1 MSRIFEAF
9 EKVWDQRH
17 GRRIPQASKAAPE
30 LPPLSGLAP
39 PKNGY
44 KNGSAPRPAAEPV
57 STALTPLLGSVRIRL
72 TNGAPILPFD
82 GTDHRAAEQYKIA
95 RTKILRHPLRPC
107 SLVVT
112 SAQIDDG
119 KSVSA
124 VNLAGCL
131 ALKDQTSVLLV
142 DADMRR
148 SNLADTLGVPASPG
162 LADVLAGR
170 CGLDKAIVRLEPL
183 PNFYFLPKGE
193 RPENPTEL
201 LDSARWRTVSALIK
215 KEFGFVVIDAP
226 PLGLVADYDLVEVVA
241 DGVILVV
248 RPDHTNRA
256 LCLKAI
262 DSIPPEKMIGVLINC
277 VKDWFLTKPFGH
289 RYDYYYD
296 EKS

>member
-1 MSRIFEAF
+1 
-9 EKVWDQRH
+9 
-17 GRRIPQASKAAPE
+17 
-30 LPPLSGLAP
+30 
-39 PKNGY
+39 
-44 KNGSAPRPAAEPV
+44 
-57 STALTPLLGSVRIRL
+57 
-72 TNGAPILPFD
+72 LPFD
-82 GTDHRAAEQYKIA
+82 GTDHHAAEQYKIA
-95 RTKILRHPLRPC
+95 RTKILHHFSRPR
-107 SLVVT
+107 SVVVS
-112 SAQIDDG
+112 SAQVEDG

-131 ALKDQTSVLLV
+131 ALKEQTTVLLL

-148 SNLADTLGVPASPG
+148 SSLAETLGVPASPG

-183 PNFYFLPKGE
+183 PNLCFLPKGE
-193 RPENPTEL
+193 RPGNPTEL
-201 LDSARWRTVSALIK
+201 LDSGRWRTVAALLK

-226 PLGLVADYDLVEVVA
+226 PVGLVADYDLVEVVA

-262 DSIPPEKMIGVLINC
+262 ESIPPEKMIGVLINC
-277 VKDWFLTKPFGH
+277 AKDWFLTKPLGH

-296 EKS
+296 DKS